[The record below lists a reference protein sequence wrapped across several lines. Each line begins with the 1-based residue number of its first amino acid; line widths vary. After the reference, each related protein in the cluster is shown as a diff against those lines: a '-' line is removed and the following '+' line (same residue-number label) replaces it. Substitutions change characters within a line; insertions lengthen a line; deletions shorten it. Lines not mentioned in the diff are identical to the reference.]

1 MILSILN
8 NHAHG
13 LEVRAALNPS
23 DMVWHAMGMTRRE
36 MEPVKGA
43 YPTLLASL
51 RDAFGG
57 DRVPEVCAALRPP
70 AMFWHPFGMARR
82 IVIRIPEGCPNIAVG
97 RRPIGGR
104 SPLPG
109 RRPTDPG
116 PANQHPGGMPEEAPG
131 CTTSLVAR
139 VPSVP
144 RVPVP
149 PALSS

>member
-13 LEVRAALNPS
+13 PEVRAALNPS
-23 DMVWHAMGMTRRE
+23 DTVWHAMGMTRRE
-36 MEPVKGA
+36 MDPVKGA

-70 AMFWHPFGMARR
+70 AMFWHPFGM
-82 IVIRIPEGCPNIAVG
+82 P
-97 RRPIGGR
+97 
-104 SPLPG
+104 
-109 RRPTDPG
+109 
-116 PANQHPGGMPEEAPG
+116 EAPG